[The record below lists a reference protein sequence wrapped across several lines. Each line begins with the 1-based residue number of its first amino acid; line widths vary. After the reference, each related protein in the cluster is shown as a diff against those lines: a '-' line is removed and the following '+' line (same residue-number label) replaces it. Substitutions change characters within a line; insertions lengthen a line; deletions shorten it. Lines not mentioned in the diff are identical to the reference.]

1 MNMKI
6 PASFKL
12 GVIEYKVYLVEKIE
26 FVQNDFDT
34 LVGKI
39 GNAKAKKLKQSS
51 ILFGLCDPSAQTI
64 WLATKDIQGND
75 LSKERIVSTFYHELA
90 HALVGET
97 AYNEANGDE
106 IFIEALGKNLYNY
119 VISVS
124 DEEAEVY
131 VDEDEELES
140 KTTKKKSKK

>member
-39 GNAKAKKLKQSS
+39 GNAKAKKLKQSG